1 MYIFFSFFTGILI
14 VVSMMLN
21 RELSKCI
28 GMINSIFINYLT
40 AAISS
45 LLLCFFM
52 IDSIPSYSSISNI
65 PLIYF
70 LGGAIG
76 VLTTYLFNVIVH
88 KVSTV
93 YTVILRFIGQVLTS
107 AIIDYWYLNIF
118 SMGKVLGCIL
128 FLIGIILNAK
138 SNENYK
144 QNQLNCLIKERV

>member
-1 MYIFFSFFTGILI
+1 MYIFFSFFTGALI
-14 VVSMMLN
+14 VISMMLN
-21 RELSKCI
+21 GKLSKRI
-28 GMINSIFINYLT
+28 GMINSIFINYFT

-45 LLLCFFM
+45 LFLCFVM
-52 IDSIPSYSSISNI
+52 INSISSYSSISDI
-65 PLIYF
+65 SLIYL

-118 SMGKVLGCIL
+118 SMGKVVGCIL

-144 QNQLNCLIKERV
+144 QNQLNLPIS